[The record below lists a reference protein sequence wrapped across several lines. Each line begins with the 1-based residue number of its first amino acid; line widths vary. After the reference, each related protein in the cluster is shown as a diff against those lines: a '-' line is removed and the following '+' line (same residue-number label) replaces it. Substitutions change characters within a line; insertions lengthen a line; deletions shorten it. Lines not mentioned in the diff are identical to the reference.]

1 MIASTNENTL
11 VMVAGLN
18 SSIKMGNYLDEGV
31 ILNVNEREIVS
42 HLDE

>member
-1 MIASTNENTL
+1 MMASSNEKTL

-18 SSIKMGNYLDEGV
+18 SNVKMGNHLDEGV
-31 ILNVNEREIVS
+31 ILNVYEREIVS